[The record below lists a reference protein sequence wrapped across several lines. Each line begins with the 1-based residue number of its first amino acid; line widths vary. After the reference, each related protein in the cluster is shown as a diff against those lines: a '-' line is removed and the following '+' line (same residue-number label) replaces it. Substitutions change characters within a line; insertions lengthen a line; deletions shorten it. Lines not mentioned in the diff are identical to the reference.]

1 MQRCRGQARCVLRF
15 PAEMNALPIRSRAFD
30 PAPRV
35 DHVALAPGSQVGRY
49 EIEAV
54 LGQGGF
60 GITYRARDA
69 QLGRMVAIKEYLPA
83 ALAVRQDGASV
94 LPRSTE
100 VAADFDWGR
109 QRFVEEGRTLAS
121 LHDVASIV
129 QVFDFLEENGT
140 GYMVMALVQ
149 GETLEKR
156 IAAAGSL
163 GPREI
168 DGIVWPL
175 LDGLE
180 KVHQAGFLHR
190 DIKPANVL
198 LDDDGRPILI
208 DFGASRASLADRTA
222 TMTAIF
228 TPGYAAAEQF
238 SSARQGPWTDIY
250 GMAATLYHAIAGT
263 PPPSAVDRLLQDEC
277 VPLVQRSPEGFS
289 RTLLSGIDAGLLLHA
304 EARPQTIADW
314 RRLLRTDVDETAP
327 TVVMSTAGTR
337 TVAKP
342 VTRPVTRPVTG
353 PVTTPTPPTPP
364 SPPTELAVGA
374 RRGGLWKWLALASA
388 VPILLAVGDYAFY
401 AVRAPVA
408 PVESTG
414 AGPPPSPVV
423 AAEPAAL
430 PPDAVVPPAPAVGP
444 ESQPG
449 QAEEA
454 ALRLGVEDRRLV
466 QRALT
471 VQGFDTSG
479 SDGALGPR
487 SREMIAAWQRRHGH
501 AATGYLTAGQHKDL
515 LRDARPLLERADL
528 ERKAGTAGRP
538 SAPGPAGASYGG
550 SLSMSA
556 TSSGQAALP
565 PVEAVVAIAGGSVTG
580 NLLHPQCGVL
590 PVRLAVDGSGAI
602 SGDIRIPEAVGCTL
616 NKASATGRVEPGALS
631 LDIRGVDV
639 TLRGTLSVRGGQPQP
654 AGTAPPAELRNVVP

>member
-1 MQRCRGQARCVLRF
+1 MQRCQGQARCVLRF
-15 PAEMNALPIRSRAFD
+15 PAEMSARPIRSRAVD

-35 DHVALAPGSQVGRY
+35 DHVALAPGSRVGRY

-69 QLGRMVAIKEYLPA
+69 QLDRMVAIKEYLPA

-94 LPRSTE
+94 QPRSTE

-121 LHDVASIV
+121 LHDVPSIV

-149 GETLEKR
+149 GATLEKR

-168 DGIVWPL
+168 DAIVWPL
-175 LDGLE
+175 LEGLE

-208 DFGASRASLADRTA
+208 DFGASRASLGDRTA

-263 PPPSAVDRLLQDEC
+263 PPPSAVDRLLQDDC

-289 RTLLSGIDAGLLLHA
+289 RTLLSGIDAGLSLHA
-304 EARPQTIADW
+304 EERPQTIADW
-314 RRLLRTDVDETAP
+314 RRLLRTDVDEAAP
-327 TVVMSTAGTR
+327 TVVMNTAGTR
-337 TVAKP
+337 TVANP
-342 VTRPVTRPVTG
+342 VARS
-353 PVTTPTPPTPP
+353 VTTPTPPTPPTPP

-374 RRGGLWKWLALASA
+374 RRGGLWKWLALAA
-388 VPILLAVGDYAFY
+388 GVPILLAVGDYAFY
-401 AVRAPVA
+401 AARAPVVPVA
-408 PVESTG
+408 PVESAG
-414 AGPPPSPVV
+414 AGTTPPPVV
-423 AAEPAAL
+423 VAEPAA
-430 PPDAVVPPAPAVGP
+430 PPPAAVMPPASAVGS

-454 ALRLGVEDRRLV
+454 ALRLGVENRRLV

-471 VQGFDTSG
+471 VQGFDTNG

-501 AATGYLTAGQHKDL
+501 APTGYLTAGQHEDL
-515 LRDARPLLERADL
+515 LRDARPLLDSGRRTSA
-528 ERKAGTAGRP
+528 APRP
-538 SAPGPAGASYGG
+538 SALAPAGASYGG
-550 SLSMSA
+550 SLSVSA
-556 TSSGQAALP
+556 TGGGQSALR
-565 PVEAVVAIAGGSVTG
+565 PVEAVVAIAGGFVTG
-580 NLLHPQCGVL
+580 NLLHPQCGTL
-590 PVRLAVDGSGAI
+590 PIRLAVDGSGAI
-602 SGDIRIPEAVGCTL
+602 SGDLRIPEAGGCTL
-616 NKASATGRVEPGALS
+616 SKASASGRVEPGTLS

-639 TLRGTLSVRGGQPQP
+639 TLRGTLSVRGGPERP
-654 AGTAPPAELRNVVP
+654 AGTTAPADLRNNIP

>member
-1 MQRCRGQARCVLRF
+1 
-15 PAEMNALPIRSRAFD
+15 MNALPTRSRAAG

-35 DHVALAPGSQVGRY
+35 DHVALVPGSRVGRY

-69 QLGRMVAIKEYLPA
+69 QLDRMVAIKEYLPA

-100 VAADFDWGR
+100 VAEVFDWGR

-168 DGIVWPL
+168 DGILWPL

-198 LDDDGRPILI
+198 LDEDGRPILI

-263 PPPSAVDRLLQDEC
+263 PPPSAVDRLLQDDL

-289 RTLLSGIDAGLLLHA
+289 RTLLSGIDAGLSLHA
-304 EARPQTIADW
+304 EERPQTIADW
-314 RRLLRTDVDETAP
+314 RRLLRTDVDEAAP
-327 TVVMSTAGTR
+327 TVVMNTAGTR

-342 VTRPVTRPVTG
+342 VARS
-353 PVTTPTPPTPP
+353 VTTPTPPTPP
-364 SPPTELAVGA
+364 SPPTELAVGG
-374 RRGGLWKWLALASA
+374 RRGGLWKWLALASG

-401 AVRAPVA
+401 AARAPVVPVS

-414 AGPPPSPVV
+414 GGPPPPPVV
-423 AAEPAAL
+423 VAEPAA
-430 PPDAVVPPAPAVGP
+430 PPPAAVVPPASAVGP

-471 VQGFDTSG
+471 VQGFDTNG

-515 LRDARPLLERADL
+515 LRDARPLLERADSD
-528 ERKAGTAGRP
+528 RKTGTAGRP
-538 SAPGPAGASYGG
+538 SAPGATGASYGG
-550 SLSMSA
+550 SLSVSA
-556 TSSGQAALP
+556 TGSGQAALS
-565 PVEAVVAIAGGSVTG
+565 PVDAVLAIAGGSLTG
-580 NLLHPQCGVL
+580 NLFHAQCGAL

-602 SGDIRIPEAVGCTL
+602 SGDLRIPEAGGCTL
-616 NKASATGRVEPGALS
+616 SKASASGRVEPGTLS

-639 TLRGTLSVRGGQPQP
+639 TLRGTLSVRGGPERP
-654 AGTAPPAELRNVVP
+654 AGTTAPADLRNNIP